1 VRNGGENF
9 FCANVD
15 SSHSPRRIERESSE
29 SPVTDSLGARLDD
42 RAMRMLKRKISHRKD
57 ATCA

>member
-1 VRNGGENF
+1 
-9 FCANVD
+9 VD
-15 SSHSPRRIERESSE
+15 FSRSLRRIERESRE
-29 SPVTDSLGARLDD
+29 SPATDSLGARLDD